1 MITQERVKQAF
12 DYVDGKLIWKSKT
25 NKNSTRI
32 QIGKEAGYIDNK
44 GYKIVN
50 LDGKA
55 HKYHRI
61 VFLYHHGYLPKMIDH
76 IDCDRS
82 NNRIENLR
90 ECNDSQNQFNKNK
103 TSKNTTGV
111 KGVDYRKNNGKY
123 RAQIYNNKKCHNLGY
138 YNTLEE
144 AKEVVEKFR
153 ESLHKEFTNH
163 G

>member
-1 MITQERVKQAF
+1 MITQERAKQAF
-12 DYVDGKLIWKSKT
+12 EYVDGKLIWKSKT
-25 NKNSTRI
+25 
-32 QIGKEAGYIDNK
+32 
-44 GYKIVN
+44 
-50 LDGKA
+50 
-55 HKYHRI
+55 
-61 VFLYHHGYLPKMIDH
+61 
-76 IDCDRS
+76 
-82 NNRIENLR
+82 
-90 ECNDSQNQFNKNK
+90 NKNK

-138 YNTLEE
+138 YDTLEE